1 MHYIYFDNN
10 ATSPLDSK
18 VDEFLREFQRNLF
31 GNASSIHW
39 AGREAK
45 KQLNI
50 AREKISSLFNASES
64 EIIFTSGGTESI
76 NTALL
81 GVFES
86 GSIGKNEIITTPV
99 EHHATLRTLQ
109 FLESKGKKSIYLK
122 VDSKGRIDLEDFQ
135 SKINSNTAL
144 VSMMWANNEIGNLN
158 PIEKISEICREKN
171 ILFHCDAVQ
180 AVGKI
185 RIDLKKVPIDL
196 LSFSAHK
203 FHGPKGV
210 GGLYLR
216 EGVKISPLHFGGS
229 QEKSLRAGTQDV
241 LRIHGMAIALEESL
255 KNLEENS
262 ARICYLRNQLEEGIL
277 SRIEGSSVQGDS
289 ENRLFNTSNILFEN
303 IDGETLL
310 LNLDLEGIAVS
321 AGAACESGSID
332 PSHVILAL
340 GKSSQ
345 EAKSSIRFSLSK
357 LNTEEEVQR
366 VIEVLPKIIQRL
378 QNKFL

>member
-18 VDEFLREFQRNLF
+18 VNEFFREFQWSLF
-31 GNASSIHW
+31 GNSSSIHW

-50 AREKISSLFNASES
+50 AREKISSLFNVNES

-81 GVFES
+81 GVLES
-86 GSIGKNEIITTPV
+86 CSTEKNEIITTPI
-99 EHHATLRTLQ
+99 EHHATLRALD
-109 FLESKGKKSIYLK
+109 FLESKGRKIIFLK
-122 VDSKGRIDLEDFQ
+122 VDSKGQIDLEEFQ

-158 PIEKISEICREKN
+158 PIEKISKICREKN

-185 RIDLKKVPIDL
+185 HIDLKKFPIDL

-203 FHGPKGV
+203 FHGPKGI
-210 GGLYLR
+210 GGLYLG

-262 ARICYLRNQLEEGIL
+262 RRICYLRNQLEEGIL
-277 SRIEGSSVQGDS
+277 SRIEGSSVNGDL
-289 ENRLFNTSNILFEN
+289 ENRLFNTSNILFQN
-303 IDGETLL
+303 LDGETLL